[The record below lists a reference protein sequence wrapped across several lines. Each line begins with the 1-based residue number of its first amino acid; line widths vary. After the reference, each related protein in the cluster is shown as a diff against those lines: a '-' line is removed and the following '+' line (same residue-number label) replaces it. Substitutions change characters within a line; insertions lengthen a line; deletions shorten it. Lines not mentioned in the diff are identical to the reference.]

1 MGIQLIR
8 TNAGTFSA
16 RTPIDRIRVAKR
28 SALVE
33 VIGATIC
40 EADRRYVA
48 GSKRI
53 EGQPSSV
60 VLGHEAVG
68 RVVQTGDDAS
78 VVVGDLVVV
87 MPHQVS
93 ATERQTEAFAKGE
106 IYRLRTEHAGM
117 HCDGTLATH
126 VEWPSEWLRKVDET
140 TRQQAAEAT
149 TPLGVH
155 WSLAVAETEHLACV
169 MTAYDLFAKAEG
181 PRGKNLKRLINGR
194 GRVLISGAGW
204 MGYLWV
210 QHLAKVMPL
219 AEVWIEDV
227 SRDRL
232 RLFQRLSLE
241 SIGRE
246 VRVVNPFD
254 PSLRGSFDLAVM
266 ATAARPAAH
275 EMLTYLKPSGHAS
288 FFSGIH
294 EGATKLLLDP
304 GKLSDLERIHR
315 DGLVTRIFRT
325 AQQSP
330 DDMVIASGSSGYSVA
345 CFERAVAMIGEYAG
359 GIASGISGVVGGMM
373 TDRMRAVRDWA
384 PPLTRE
390 GGRPVIE
397 QLFEPEW
404 PGRGAHLKVGV
415 HPTLTSELQDFYR
428 ETFRQGEA

>member
-1 MGIQLIR
+1 MAIQLIR
-8 TNAGTFSA
+8 TAAGTFSA
-16 RTPIDRIRVAKR
+16 RTPIDRIKVAKR
-28 SALVE
+28 AALIE

-68 RVVQTGDDAS
+68 RVIETGDDAS
-78 VVVGDLVVV
+78 VNVGDTVVV
-87 MPHQVS
+87 MPHQVPT
-93 ATERQTEAFAKGE
+93 AERATEAFAKGH
-106 IYRLRTEHAGM
+106 IYRLHTQHAGM

-126 VEWPSEWLRKVDET
+126 VEWPSEWLRKVGDA
-140 TRQQAAEAT
+140 TREQASSAT
-149 TPLGVH
+149 SPQGVH

-169 MTAYDLFAKAEG
+169 MTAYDLFLQGEGAKG
-181 PRGKNLKRLINGR
+181 RNLKRLMSGR
-194 GRVLISGAGW
+194 GRVLISGGGW

-210 QHLAKVMPL
+210 LHLSKALPD
-219 AEVWIEDV
+219 AEIWVEDL

-232 RLFQRLSLE
+232 RLLQMLSRA
-241 SIGRE
+241 STGRE
-246 VRVVNPFD
+246 VRIVNPFD
-254 PSLRGSFDLAVM
+254 PSLRGSFDLGVM

-275 EMLTYLKPSGHAS
+275 EMLSYLKPGGHAS

-294 EGATKLLLDP
+294 DGARNLLLDP

-325 AQQSP
+325 TAQSL

-345 CFERAVAMIGEYAG
+345 FFEQAVERIGDYAG
-359 GIASGISGVVGGMM
+359 GIAAGISGVVGGMM
-373 TDRMRAVRDWA
+373 TERLYAVRPWA

-390 GGRPVIE
+390 GGRPVLE
-397 QLFEPEW
+397 QLFEADW
-404 PGRGAHLKVGV
+404 PGRSAHLKVGV
-415 HPTLTSELQDFYR
+415 HPTLTQELRDFYR
-428 ETFRQGEA
+428 DREAQGGA